1 MKRSAI
7 ERALH
12 HVMKIRWQRRKLK
25 KLRRRGQH
33 HHAWLKKIARE
44 NARETNGGMLQWT
57 DGELRVR

>member
-7 ERALH
+7 ERELH

-25 KLRRRGQH
+25 KLRRREDNTY
-33 HHAWLKKIARE
+33 HAWLGKIARE
-44 NARETNGGMLQWT
+44 MKREGMLQWT